1 MIIQVV
7 YLLPCCTSQSPAS
20 GDAVLIGHALQMQE
34 INKDPALK
42 KLLTGSSKHF
52 VILVADAGFQERIIK
67 NI

>member
-1 MIIQVV
+1 
-7 YLLPCCTSQSPAS
+7 
-20 GDAVLIGHALQMQE
+20 MQE